1 MNIDT
6 LYFILLF
13 VCLIFSAF
21 FAASET
27 AFMSLEKF
35 RLQNMLEANVK
46 GASRVARMMERPER
60 FLSTI
65 LLGNNL
71 VNTAAAALATSLAI
85 SLWGQGMPVA
95 VATFIITA
103 ILLIFG
109 EVTPKTFGSG
119 YREKVTVSFVR
130 PIEFIA
136 WLFTPFVTVLSW
148 IAMAFTRLL
157 GGKPVYKALVRPEDI
172 ESMITVGHNE
182 GTVEKKEAE
191 MLHNVFDFGDRPV
204 REVLVPRPEVV
215 SIPKGSTLADFLE
228 TYSETPK
235 SRYPVYEES
244 MDNVIGV
251 LSIKDVLM
259 AIARGSISKENPVDD
274 LVRPAYFAPETKRIS
289 DLFHEMRDK
298 NFHMSIVIDEYG
310 GTAGI
315 VSLSRLMEEIFG
327 PVGDDLS
334 AAEKEFESINENT
347 FQIDGSMRIE
357 EVNTEIGLNL
367 PEGDYD
373 TVAGFVLHLMGR
385 IPKRGQ
391 QVKYLNLKIVVT
403 KMKGH
408 KIEEVLITRDKEK
421 ETGNEQAKDKV

>member
-1 MNIDT
+1 MNVET
-6 LYFILLF
+6 LYFVLL
-13 VCLIFSAF
+13 VLCLILSAF
-21 FAASET
+21 FASSET

-46 GASRVARMMERPER
+46 GATRVARMMDRPER

-85 SLWGQGMPVA
+85 SLWGQGGPVA
-95 VATFIITA
+95 IATVAITA

-109 EVTPKTFGSG
+109 EITPKTFGSA
-119 YREKVTVSFVR
+119 YREKVAVAFVR
-130 PIEFIA
+130 PIEVIS
-136 WLFTPFVTVLSW
+136 WLFKPFVAVLSW
-148 IAMAFTRLL
+148 IANAFTRLM
-157 GGKPVYKALVRPEDI
+157 GGNPVYKALVRPEDI
-172 ESMITVGHNE
+172 ESMITVGHKE

-191 MLHNVFDFGDRPV
+191 MLHNVFDFGVRPV

-215 SIPKGSTLADFLE
+215 SVPKGSSLAAFL
-228 TYSETPK
+228 TIYSESPK

-244 MDNVIGV
+244 MDNVIGI

-259 AIARGSISKENPVDD
+259 AIARDNISRDNPVDD

-298 NFHMSIVIDEYG
+298 NFHMSVVIDEYG

-327 PVGDDLS
+327 PVGMTS
-334 AAEKEFESINENT
+334 R
-347 FQIDGSMRIE
+347 Q
-357 EVNTEIGLNL
+357 
-367 PEGDYD
+367 
-373 TVAGFVLHLMGR
+373 
-385 IPKRGQ
+385 PKRVRVHQ
-391 QVKYLNLKIVVT
+391 
-403 KMKGH
+403 
-408 KIEEVLITRDKEK
+408 
-421 ETGNEQAKDKV
+421 